1 MDGTDD
7 YLRQALRKLRRYSMN
22 TIITTTVWC
31 NYTVS
36 CALICFYDCGPSIIQ
51 HQMSVNAKMF
61 IMSLDFSE
69 IIINNVYYELRFQ

>member
-1 MDGTDD
+1 
-7 YLRQALRKLRRYSMN
+7 MN

-69 IIINNVYYELRFQ
+69 IIINNVYYELRFSKIINRSIYYELRLQQNNHQ